1 MGALIPREPWVCISE
16 TGAHTIPVRK
26 GIMTD
31 EFRLVLCEPVVR
43 AKVAKAKRA
52 KAKLLNRWQGPLE
65 PCPRP
70 EWDRWYHQQRG
81 VKVSLKTLTQK
92 RAELFAM
99 A

>member
-1 MGALIPREPWVCISE
+1 
-16 TGAHTIPVRK
+16 
-26 GIMTD
+26 MTD

-81 VKVSLKTLTQK
+81 VIITVTRPEWAHVPKTQTRTRPARGQVK
-92 RAELFAM
+92 QS
-99 A
+99 